1 MNTARGGLLDEEE
14 VARASMKNLS
24 GGTAVDVLASEPAFA
39 SPLLQAP
46 NTIVGPHAAAR
57 TAEAIDR
64 MGLWAA
70 EEIVRVLAGQKPLHP
85 VTLPKQEV

>member
-14 VARASMKNLS
+14 VAMTLHEGRL
-24 GGTAVDVLASEPAFA
+24 GGAAVDVLASEPAFA

-46 NTIVGPHAAAR
+46 NTIVAPHAAAR
-57 TAEAIDR
+57 TAETIDR

-70 EEIVRVLAGQKPLHP
+70 EEVVRVLAGQEPLHP